1 MLLIKLLIVILLLFV
16 VASLFSGLYFLI
28 KDPSDSRRVVKSLSL
43 RILLSLILLLLLFA
57 GIYFGLIE
65 PHPPGAR

>member
-57 GIYFGLIE
+57 GIHFGLIE